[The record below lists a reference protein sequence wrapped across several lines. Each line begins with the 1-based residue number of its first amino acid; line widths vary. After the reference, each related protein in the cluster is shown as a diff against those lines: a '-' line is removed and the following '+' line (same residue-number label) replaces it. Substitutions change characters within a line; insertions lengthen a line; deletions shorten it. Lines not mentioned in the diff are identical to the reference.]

1 MSTPIQENPSK
12 QKGCERDRLK
22 FVARGCLEESGW
34 VDVVQELCRAH
45 LRTDPSFP
53 LGSLAEAVRP
63 AARAAVPDHV
73 KATVL
78 KVVRASICPTDD
90 S

>member
-1 MSTPIQENPSK
+1 MVTSAAMSVSRHEVPWITCLSGHRLLPSPTPIP
-12 QKGCERDRLK
+12 
-22 FVARGCLEESGW
+22 A
-34 VDVVQELCRAH
+34 AH